1 MNWTSKCKN
10 TQYISRYF
18 TLPMATFPFLYL
30 PLLILSLILRISL
43 NPSSVKWVFYV
54 LFMLFYKNLENQEF

>member
-1 MNWTSKCKN
+1 
-10 TQYISRYF
+10 
-18 TLPMATFPFLYL
+18 MATFPFLYL